1 MKFGMWF
8 NGRTDSTKKG
18 FVSNDLNKVKT
29 EAVNQCKKN
38 KAIVIILSGDL
49 SDNYHSFLSSLS
61 SQLYNLGIIQ
71 EQKIE
76 QHGLLSLLS
85 GSVSPDTM
93 VRDLTENKYESKSIY
108 YLTGFHQMEYN
119 KTDSDWILNY
129 LQSRLVHNQIYKV
142 LILNIPLCICQYVQD
157 YFPELWNNSIRYVKE
172 VTHKYAQTERPKNQK
187 NYADNGKKIAISDT
201 EDSECNDHPYNA
213 KFEEKPWYMKETSS
227 LAIEKDGMSKLLKSI
242 NVQGELSALPISKRL
257 CWKLLILYS
266 TGRVEYKLDLMLIYL
281 EYFSE
286 TNPSV
291 GIVIKNADSKLIRA
305 VSNSRYCEETV
316 KTDAEVDKVFIMKE
330 VYKNNNASVAAAT
343 LRGFMR
349 LLDSLKPNE
358 VL

>member
-1 MKFGMWF
+1 
-8 NGRTDSTKKG
+8 
-18 FVSNDLNKVKT
+18 
-29 EAVNQCKKN
+29 
-38 KAIVIILSGDL
+38 
-49 SDNYHSFLSSLS
+49 
-61 SQLYNLGIIQ
+61 
-71 EQKIE
+71 
-76 QHGLLSLLS
+76 
-85 GSVSPDTM
+85 
-93 VRDLTENKYESKSIY
+93 
-108 YLTGFHQMEYN
+108 
-119 KTDSDWILNY
+119 
-129 LQSRLVHNQIYKV
+129 
-142 LILNIPLCICQYVQD
+142 
-157 YFPELWNNSIRYVKE
+157 
-172 VTHKYAQTERPKNQK
+172 
-187 NYADNGKKIAISDT
+187 
-201 EDSECNDHPYNA
+201 
-213 KFEEKPWYMKETSS
+213 MKETSL

-242 NVQGELSALPISKRL
+242 NVQGKLSALPISKRL

-316 KTDAEVDKVFIMKE
+316 KTDAEVVDKVFIIKE
-330 VYKNNNASVAAAT
+330 VYKNNNVSVAAAT